1 MMVMVAGVTVIAL
14 VVLAFLGSGF
24 WGWTRD
30 QWDACV
36 TGAGTVGVSVMLVGT
51 FLLVIGW
58 L

>member
-14 VVLAFLGSGF
+14 VVLAFLGGF

-36 TGAGTVGVSVMLVGT
+36 TGAGTVGVSVMLVCT
-51 FLLVIGW
+51 FLWVIGW

>member
-1 MMVMVAGVTVIAL
+1 MVMVAGVTVIAL
-14 VVLAFLGSGF
+14 VVLAFLGAGF

-51 FLLVIGW
+51 FLWAIGW